1 MQHSYLDDLLRM
13 AKPKTKLSQADVAE
27 IWSLRRLGHTHVAIA
42 KQIGCTRQYIG
53 MVLSMQ
59 RRFGDTVQ
67 LMDAQATE
75 ATDDGDSCSL

>member
-1 MQHSYLDDLLRM
+1 MPHDYLNELLKM
-13 AKPKTKLSQADVAE
+13 AKPKTKLSSADVAE
-27 IWSLRRLGHTHVAIA
+27 IWSLRRQGFTHVAIA
-42 KQIGCTRQYIG
+42 KEIGCTRQYIG

-75 ATDDGDSCSL
+75 ATLKE